1 MAIQLPPQQNDGAAP
16 RHDIQ
21 QQPLLESH
29 NDNNTQNRSLFLH
42 PGNVLLLTSIPFLTG
57 AFLGYR
63 IPIERIEELASSSSS
78 PSPPS
83 PGNKPLSPLSDI
95 TSTKASH
102 PATST
107 SMTDSPSSFVRS
119 SSGIGS
125 SVALHRPSGEEM
137 SADEVRALASRMA
150 LRAFR
155 IATLGTVA
163 AFSLVG
169 AVGFHISGYETIDDA
184 VHGTR
189 AWASSWS
196 HSLHEYF
203 GTTERI
209 RKSRPDPDISAT
221 NGMTEDEQLQ
231 YLYNNYIAE
240 DDASNKH
247 HENEPTKANNKP
259 LGTSND

>member
-1 MAIQLPPQQNDGAAP
+1 MPIQLPPQQNDGATP
-16 RHDIQ
+16 RNDFQ

-42 PGNVLLLTSIPFLTG
+42 PGNVLLLTSIPFLAG

-63 IPIERIEELASSSSS
+63 IPIERIEELASLSSSS
-78 PSPPS
+78 SS
-83 PGNKPLSPLSDI
+83 PGNKPLSPLSEV
-95 TSTKASH
+95 TSTKATH

-107 SMTDSPSSFVRS
+107 AMTEGSSSFVRS
-119 SSGIGS
+119 SSGSGS
-125 SVALHRPSGEEM
+125 SVALHRPTGEEM

-169 AVGFHISGYETIDDA
+169 AVSFHISGYETIDDA

-196 HSLHEYF
+196 HSLQEYF
-203 GTTERI
+203 GTTERKQ
-209 RKSRPDPDISAT
+209 KSRHDPDIRAT

-231 YLYNNYIAE
+231 YLYNKYIAE
-240 DDASNKH
+240 DDASNKYY
-247 HENEPTKANNKP
+247 ENEPTKTNNKP

>member
-1 MAIQLPPQQNDGAAP
+1 MPIQPPPQQNDGATS

-29 NDNNTQNRSLFLH
+29 NDNTQNRSLFLH
-42 PGNVLLLTSIPFLTG
+42 PGNVMLLTSIPFLAG

-78 PSPPS
+78 S

-95 TSTKASH
+95 TSIRASCQS
-102 PATST
+102 TST
-107 SMTDSPSSFVRS
+107 AMTEGSSFVRS

-125 SVALHRPSGEEM
+125 SVALHRPTGEEM

-231 YLYNNYIAE
+231 YLYNKYIAE

-247 HENEPTKANNKP
+247 YENEPTKANNKP